1 MSLDSRQ
8 IDTIL
13 KQAKISGYLG
23 VFPCDLVPDG
33 ATGLMVVNLDPHN
46 KPGTHW
52 VVVYIDTHRR
62 RGEYFDS
69 FGREP
74 TGRLLDYMQQNCRNW
89 IHNRKQ
95 LQSIASKCCGHY
107 CVMYC
112 VYRGQKG
119 VDLNKFVSHFTRDT
133 GFNDTIVRK
142 AFRLICKS
150 ILYKRAERTGPMIYR
165 LRAA

>member
-1 MSLDSRQ
+1 MTLNTRQ
-8 IDTIL
+8 IDYIL
-13 KQAKISGYLG
+13 KQAKIPCYSG
-23 VFPCDLVPDG
+23 VFPRDMVPDG
-33 ATGLMVVNLDPHN
+33 GTGLRVVNLDPHDR
-46 KPGTHW
+46 PGTHW
-52 VVVYIDTHRR
+52 VVIYIDANRC

-74 TGRLLDYMQQNCRNW
+74 PESLRNYMNRNCRNW

-112 VYRGQKG
+112 FYRGQKG

-133 GFNDTIVRK
+133 GFNDAIVRK
-142 AFRLICKS
+142 AFRMICKS
-150 ILYKRAERTGPMIYR
+150 VLLKRAGTVYSR
-165 LRAA
+165 LRLE